1 MRWCRIADRKLRCL
15 VCGRVFYEGQGV
27 KISAGGMQLVFHSK
41 SCAIKFVRSMLL
53 YLDPKDLEN
62 AVKLAVKEFEERLK
76 ELEELRKKRI
86 ESL

>member
-1 MRWCRIADRKLRCL
+1 
-15 VCGRVFYEGQGV
+15 
-27 KISAGGMQLVFHSK
+27 
-41 SCAIKFVRSMLL
+41 MLL